1 MSDPAFPYAGTDG
14 HSGTDTSRQA
24 ADDHHDSAPER
35 QDSVITLLQERGARG
50 VTVVDVRNTLIPHH
64 GTASRVL
71 TVLHIAGRV
80 LRLKESR
87 DGAKIY
93 VLPEFRMT
101 RPVEVYRGTKAK
113 HQYETLMELQRTV
126 ESLKAD
132 GAPSRLPVFQLGWDE
147 ALGRVLGEIYRYAE
161 TVAGVPAN
169 DGES

>member
-14 HSGTDTSRQA
+14 HSGTDTSRKA

-35 QDSVITLLQERGARG
+35 QDSVINLLLERGARG
-50 VTVVDVRNTLIPHH
+50 VTVVDVRNSLIPHH

-93 VLPEFRMT
+93 VLPEFRGS
-101 RPVEVYRGTKAK
+101 RPIEIYRGTKAK
-113 HQYETLMELQRTV
+113 HQYETLMELQGVV
-126 ESLKAD
+126 ETLKAQGGPSVLPLFQIGWQEAM
-132 GAPSRLPVFQLGWDE
+132 GA
-147 ALGRVLGEIYRYAE
+147 VLAEIYRYSE
-161 TVAGVPAN
+161 TVAGVTPEEGA
-169 DGES
+169 S